1 MPNWPVTTTS
11 ITEGT
16 IIKASDL
23 ENNFN
28 VLKNAANT
36 LHERFSTVSF
46 SCMVD
51 SKLPSVYTNGTGS
64 DVTIHA
70 TLNSYDY
77 LIPISDGS
85 VAPNNQVVT
94 DYAVYGV
101 FQVPSW
107 CQAVRVRD
115 FAVLNSSVLPSDAG
129 LGVADH
135 STGPLE
141 IGVRYVSAV
150 SGFDQNASS
159 APGTTVTSATFLY
172 SGDFA
177 KGYSGSR
184 ATYPVVKQTAP
195 GTLVLGG
202 QYIIVYGR
210 GGLTYTLNN
219 GEKLGPTH
227 YRFHVNMMCDAM
239 VPIP

>member
-36 LHERFSTVSF
+36 LHERFSTLSF
-46 SCMVD
+46 SC
-51 SKLPSVYTNGTGS
+51 
-64 DVTIHA
+64 
-70 TLNSYDY
+70 
-77 LIPISDGS
+77 PISVVLPEGHAGNATVIRGLSTYIYNASGNAGADYDGYT
-85 VAPNNQVVT
+85 AF
-94 DYAVYGV
+94 GV

-107 CQAVRVRD
+107 CQAVRVRTMD
-115 FAVLNSSVLPSDAG
+115 VLNSTVLPYTDSPAIEI
-129 LGVADH
+129 ADNA
-135 STGPLE
+135 TPLE
-141 IGVRYVSAV
+141 VGARFVSAI
-150 SGFDQNASS
+150 SAWDQNAGS
-159 APGTTVTSATFLY
+159 APGTAISSMTFPV

-177 KGYSGSR
+177 KGYSGSSS
-184 ATYPVVKQTAP
+184 TYPVVKQAAP

-202 QYIIVYGR
+202 QYIVVYGR
-210 GGLTYTLNN
+210 GALEFTCGA
-219 GEKLGPTH
+219 GEALHPLH
-227 YRFHVNMMCDAM
+227 FRFHVNLMCDAM

>member
-36 LHERFSTVSF
+36 LHERFSTLSF

-51 SKLPSVYTNGTGS
+51 SVLPSVYTNGTGS
-64 DVTIHA
+64 DAAVHA
-70 TLNSYDY
+70 SLNSYDY
-77 LIPISDGS
+77 LIPIADGS
-85 VAPNNQVVT
+85 VAPNNQVTT
-94 DYAVYGV
+94 DYAVYGI

-107 CQAVRVRD
+107 CQAVRVRTFD
-115 FAVLNSSVLPSDAG
+115 VLNSSVLPNPTD

-135 STGPLE
+135 TDGPLE
-141 IGVRYVSAV
+141 VGVRFVSSISA
-150 SGFDQNASS
+150 FDQNAGS
-159 APGTTVTSATFLY
+159 APGTSITSVTFPY
-172 SGDFA
+172 SGNFA

-184 ATYPVVKQTAP
+184 ETYPVVKQSAP

-202 QYIIVYGR
+202 QYIVVYGR

-219 GEKLGPTH
+219 GEKLSATH
-227 YRFHVNMMCDAM
+227 YRFHVNLMCDAM